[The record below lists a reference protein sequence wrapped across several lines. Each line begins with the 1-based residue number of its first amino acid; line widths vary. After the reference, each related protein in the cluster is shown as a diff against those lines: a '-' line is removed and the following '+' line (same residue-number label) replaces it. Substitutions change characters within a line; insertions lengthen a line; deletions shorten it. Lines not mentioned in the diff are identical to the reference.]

1 MVDPFFAT
9 WKAQWSNE
17 SWSPM
22 WSNTQQTIDS
32 LMSQQQ
38 EIQNKYKELK
48 SLLADETLTD
58 AQREEIHEQMQKL
71 SDLYSYNKSTLAAL
85 STDISGEKEI
95 HVNKNIDT
103 EKSWSKNF
111 SFRKFMIWCSILLF
125 LFLGWLVAVFY
136 SLIKNPNRLQSFW
149 IDGCTAVNLLQIF
162 SIVFFGLL
170 FFSFL
175 SLFLINLNR
184 IIVSKNK
191 RKFPYAFWSF
201 LSFLMMIAVAF
212 VLVMML
218 RKLSGEA
225 ENCKDWWNTQMVTS
239 KVIVKDQKF
248 KDTILPE
255 SEYTKLVAP
264 INVWF
269 SLNKTVYNNEI
280 YWLWSIRNV
289 VEVLL
294 ACWNGQQLSLPENS
308 YEFEWTCFYVE
319 KWRYQPEVI
328 INYIDA
334 VWTSKSKVYDN
345 PSFIETINIPSEF
358 VVQSEQGKIEVL
370 NSAFLVWKNP
380 VNMRFDASS
389 VFKDFNIYNYDEI
402 KWSFEC
408 TTWNTNSRAQ
418 VENEYREAGWHYV
431 CVSLPSLLSEYIYT
445 FPLRVEQ
452 WGVPEDFAVSYMIS
466 TSTNQT
472 YKNPT
477 SIEVTKLPIMLTLQV
492 VSVNPETPTT
502 QKKLYKDWEQVQ
514 SQFSDPNTFKV
525 TIDEDKTYLLTLD
538 VSDTDKQISSK
549 YDITV
554 SVKRDTILWSLSV
567 TPGTVWTSPFE
578 VKFDAS
584 TTTLNDTS
592 DEIVFF
598 SRDFWD
604 GKINKDTS
612 TSIITHQYEY
622 DFEKEN
628 GVYYPSVELRTKNW
642 LTYVIS
648 WTIINVKK
656 PETTIEI
663 FLEEHPAQ
671 LASVWEV
678 VPMSISVDGMP
689 TNIYWDFWDGETQEC
704 NWRSCA
710 ETFHVYEKDS
720 AYTISVKVDYED
732 SQSLEWKINLLVQ

>member
-1 MVDPFFAT
+1 MVDPFFET

-22 WSNTQQTIDS
+22 WSNTQQTIDN

-58 AQREEIHEQMQKL
+58 TQRNEIHEQMQKL

-103 EKSWSKNF
+103 DKSLSKNF
-111 SFRKFMIWCSILLF
+111 SFRKFMIWCGILLF

-136 SLIKNPNRLQSFW
+136 SLIKNPNRLQGFG

-170 FFSFL
+170 FFTFL
-175 SLFLINLNR
+175 SLFLINLNK

-191 RKFPYAFWSF
+191 RKFPYALWSS
-201 LSFLMMIAVAF
+201 LSFIVMIAVAF

-218 RKLSGEA
+218 KNLSVEA
-225 ENCKDWWNTQMVTS
+225 ENCKEWGNTQMVYS
-239 KVIVKDQKF
+239 QVFVKDQKF
-248 KDTILPE
+248 KDVLLPE
-255 SEYTKLVAP
+255 SDYSKIIAP
-264 INVWF
+264 INIWF
-269 SLNKTVYNNEI
+269 SLNKTMYNNEVL
-280 YWLWSIRNV
+280 WLWSIRNV
-289 VEVLL
+289 SVTF
-294 ACWNGQQLSLPENS
+294 ACWNWQELSLLANS
-308 YEFEWTCFYVE
+308 YDFEWTCFYSE

-334 VWTSKSKVYDN
+334 VWNQKSKVYDN
-345 PSFIETINIPSEF
+345 PSFVKPIDIASEI
-358 VVQSEQGKIEVL
+358 VVQSEQRKIEVL

-380 VNMRFDASS
+380 VNMRFDAQS
-389 VFKDFNIYNYDEI
+389 VFRDFNLYNYDEI

-408 TTWNTNSRAQ
+408 TAWNANSRAQ
-418 VENEYREAGWHYV
+418 VENEYREAWAHYV
-431 CVSLPSLLSEYIYT
+431 CMSLPSLLSDYVYT

-452 WGVPEDFAVSYMIS
+452 WDVPPEFGVSYIVS
-466 TSTNQT
+466 TSNNQS
-472 YKNPT
+472 YNNPK
-477 SIEVTKLPIMLTLQV
+477 SIEVSKLPIMLTLQV
-492 VSVNPETPTT
+492 TSVNPETPTT
-502 QKKLYKDWEQVQ
+502 QKKLYKDGEQVQ

-525 TIDEDKTYLLTLD
+525 TIDEDKTYVLTLD
-538 VSDTDKQISSK
+538 VSDSDKQISSSF
-549 YDITV
+549 DITV

-567 TPGTVWTSPFE
+567 MPWTVWTSPFE

-584 TTTLNDTS
+584 TTTLNDAS

-598 SRDFWD
+598 SWDFWD
-604 GKINKDTS
+604 GKVIKDTS
-612 TSIITHQYEY
+612 TSIISHTYEY
-622 DFEKEN
+622 DFDKEN
-628 GVYYPSVELRTKNW
+628 WVYYPSVELRTKNW

-663 FLEEHPAQ
+663 FLDEHPAQ

-689 TNIYWDFWDGETQEC
+689 TKIYWNFWDGETQEC
-704 NWRSCA
+704 DWRSCA
-710 ETFHVYEKDS
+710 ETFHIYEKES
-720 AYTISVKVDYED
+720 AYAISVKVDFEG